1 MAAPKTPEGYP
12 IFFWEL
18 ATGLEDWDRDAQKRR
33 DEYRVPT
40 PEGWNGSSLRV
51 MLTSFRKLLRM
62 SSNARYQELG
72 EVMRNFSIRAGDREV
87 ILVRKGPKWGM
98 ESVLGSSPER
108 MQELR
113 LLRAG
118 LVGRDLT
125 IEARAGGDLFQ
136 RLAEQM
142 QREPS
147 VLEGFVDNEAGKN
160 LGFEER
166 GK

>member
-1 MAAPKTPEGYP
+1 MAAPRTPEAYP

-18 ATGLEDWDRDAQKRR
+18 VTGLEDWDRDPKRR
-33 DEYRVPT
+33 ADEYRVPA
-40 PEGWNGSSLRV
+40 PSGWSGSSLRV
-51 MLTSFRKLLRM
+51 MLTSFRKLLRQ
-62 SSNARYQELG
+62 STNARFQELG
-72 EVMRNFSIRAGDREV
+72 EHFRNFSIRAGEREV

-118 LVGRDLT
+118 LIGRDLT
-125 IEARAGGDLFQ
+125 IEARAGDDLFQ

-142 QREPS
+142 QSEPS

-166 GK
+166 SK